1 MIVIIGA
8 GLAGLAC
15 ATRLEQAGAD
25 WLLLE
30 SSVKPGGRVATHVTP
45 DGYRLDHGFQVL
57 LDSYPAARQLLDLDA
72 MNPCFFKSGALL
84 AGKERLGEILN
95 PLVHPEGILKTLGDR
110 SIPWS
115 QKVSFA
121 LYGAGILFQGGGGG
135 LGISAL
141 EDLRRHGLEG
151 AVLERFLRPFFEG
164 VFLDKDLG
172 TDASVLRAA
181 IRNFALGRA
190 LLPAQGMGEIPRQM
204 ASRLP
209 SVRQRYASRAES
221 LVHDGGRVVAVILES
236 GERIPCQI
244 LVIATEEP
252 AARRLLGL
260 GKGRPWQSVTTLYF
274 TGEEPLYEGP
284 YLVLPEGKDRL
295 VRHFCDLTN
304 VAPSYAPHGRRLLT
318 ATVLS
323 LGEGDPVS
331 RAVSEIAAI
340 FPAFSEWKF
349 LERIDIPWALPSQS
363 PGFAASFPER
373 RQGPN
378 CWLAWDQVARASI
391 DSALASGLRA
401 ADELLPT
408 IF

>member
-1 MIVIIGA
+1 MILIIGA

-15 ATRLEQAGAD
+15 ATRLEQVGAD

-30 SSVKPGGRVATHVTP
+30 ASDCPGGRVATHVTP

-57 LDSYPAARQLLDLDA
+57 LDSYPTARELLDFEAL
-72 MNPCFFKSGALL
+72 NPCYFKSGALL
-84 AGKERLGEILN
+84 AGNQGVGEILN
-95 PLVHPEGILKTLGDR
+95 PLVHPGGILKTLADQ

-115 QKVSFA
+115 QKVSLA
-121 LYGAGILFQGGGGG
+121 LYGAEILLQDGGGF
-135 LGISAL
+135 GISAL

-151 AVLERFLRPFFEG
+151 AVLERFLRPFFAG
-164 VFLDKDLG
+164 VFLDNDLG
-172 TDASVLRAA
+172 TDASVLRSD

-190 LLPAQGMGEIPRQM
+190 LLPAEGMGEIPRQM

-209 SVRQRYASRAES
+209 SERQRYGSRVES
-221 LVHDGGRVVAVILES
+221 LVRQGVRVVAVVLES
-236 GERIPCQI
+236 GEKIGCDA

-252 AARRLLGL
+252 ATRRLLGM
-260 GKGRPWQSVTTLYF
+260 GEGRTWQSVSTFYF
-274 TGEEPLYEGP
+274 TGEKPLYEGG
-284 YLVLPEGKDRL
+284 YLVLPAGRDRL

-304 VAPSYAPHGRRLLT
+304 VAPSYAPAGRRLLT

-323 LGEGDPVS
+323 VGEGDPVPG
-331 RAVSEIAAI
+331 AINEITAI

-349 LERIDIPWALPSQS
+349 LERLDIPWALPSQA
-363 PGFAASFPER
+363 PGFTNTFAER
-373 RQGPN
+373 RQGAN
-378 CWLAWDQVARASI
+378 CWLAGDQVACASI

-408 IF
+408 IS